1 MDSLKG
7 LSGFRVTL
15 VLVVTAHPLPVPV
28 YRYFE
33 FSMSFVVGFKYLG
46 LIFLWYHIG
55 WYF

>member
-28 YRYFE
+28 YRYFQ
-33 FSMSFVVGFKYLG
+33 FSVSFVVGFKYLG